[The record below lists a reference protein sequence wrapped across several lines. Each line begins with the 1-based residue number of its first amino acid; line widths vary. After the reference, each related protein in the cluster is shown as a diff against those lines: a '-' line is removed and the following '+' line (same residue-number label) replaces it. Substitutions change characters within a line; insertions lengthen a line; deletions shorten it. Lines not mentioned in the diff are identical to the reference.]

1 MLLRLGFAAV
11 LMACLSGPLPAQ
23 NFQRC
28 AQHGRQ
34 PPALEPVEIRGV
46 LEGVMRGRMIVRDV
60 NNQPW
65 QVAVPLN
72 TKVQVTGGA
81 EVDCL
86 QTGMFVEFTVE
97 LDDRGASK
105 DKIDALTIVTLS
117 RERQIGLFPA
127 KVAIDQDDLD
137 WGAENA
143 QGREAAKPSKR
154 AAGAV
159 PAGTYRIVGRLMV
172 GRGEKLSV
180 QVGRASLPFELA
192 EPTAVTVDISDYSV
206 ASQGDHAI
214 VKGMMMPNLP
224 GMAKATKVTI
234 ELAKPLSGAKK
245 KGHATKAKRPA
256 KRPKKKEGLPEMP
269 TEE

>member
-1 MLLRLGFAAV
+1 MSLRLGLAAV
-11 LMACLSGPLPAQ
+11 LMACLSGPLLAQ
-23 NFQRC
+23 NFQRR
-28 AQHGRQ
+28 AQPGRQ
-34 PPALEPVEIRGV
+34 PAALEPVEIRGV

-86 QTGMFVEFTVE
+86 QTGMFIEFTVE

-105 DKIDALTIVTLS
+105 GKIGSLAIVTLS
-117 RERQIGLFPA
+117 PKRPMGLFPA
-127 KVAIDQDDLD
+127 KIAIDQDDWD
-137 WGAENA
+137 WGGEKD
-143 QGREAAKPSKR
+143 QGRQAAKPTKR

-172 GRGEKLSV
+172 GRGGKLSV

-234 ELAKPLSGAKK
+234 ELAKPLLAAKK
-245 KGHATKAKRPA
+245 KGPAAKAKRPA

-269 TEE
+269 AEE